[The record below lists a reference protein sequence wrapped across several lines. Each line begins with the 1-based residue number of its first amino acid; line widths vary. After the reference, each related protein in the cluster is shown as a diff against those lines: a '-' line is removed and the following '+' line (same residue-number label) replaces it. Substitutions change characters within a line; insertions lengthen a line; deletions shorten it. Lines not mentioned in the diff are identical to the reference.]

1 MDDQDAVLARH
12 PDAEAVEEP
21 LVLRH
26 GDASPV
32 QRSHWEIHA
41 SPDPDTRPI
50 GSGPTEERA
59 WADAVRKLGHAFRAA
74 G

>member
-32 QRSHWEIHA
+32 QRSHWEIHT
-41 SPDPDTRPI
+41 SPDLDASPI
-50 GSGPTEERA
+50 GSGPTEDKA
-59 WADAVRKLGHAFRAA
+59 WADAFRKLGRPYREA

>member
-1 MDDQDAVLARH
+1 
-12 PDAEAVEEP
+12 

-32 QRSHWEIHA
+32 QRSHWEIHT
-41 SPDPDTRPI
+41 SPDLDASPI
-50 GSGPTEERA
+50 GSGPTEDKA
-59 WADAVRKLGHAFRAA
+59 WADAFRKLGRPYREA